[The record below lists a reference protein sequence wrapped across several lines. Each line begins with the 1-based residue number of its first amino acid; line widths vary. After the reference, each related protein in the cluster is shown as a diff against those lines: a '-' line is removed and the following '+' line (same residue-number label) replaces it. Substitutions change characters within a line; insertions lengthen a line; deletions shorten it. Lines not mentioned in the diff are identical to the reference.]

1 MFLPTQSSPENNGET
16 DEPLLELSDLDFL
29 QADTEE
35 LLVMTGINVCQT
47 SDKSEIAGI
56 QVSYG
61 VRDPLTGE
69 PSSIRPLSEIG
80 DVTSDDLVCELF
92 ILSPVEQPSSVEI
105 YKDFD
110 YRQFNND

>member
-1 MFLPTQSSPENNGET
+1 MFLPTQSSSENNGET

-35 LLVMTGINVCQT
+35 LLIMTGINVCQT

-69 PSSIRPLSEIG
+69 ASSIRPLSEIG
-80 DVTSDDLVCELF
+80 NVTSDDLVCELF